1 MPQKYNKKCKTNNIL
16 QVQKARTANVIQNEA
31 VEMRDTPQEMIEEME
46 IMQGKLVI
54 GLTVETN
61 TPEEKY
67 VALFI

>member
-1 MPQKYNKKCKTNNIL
+1 
-16 QVQKARTANVIQNEA
+16 
-31 VEMRDTPQEMIEEME
+31 MIEEME